1 MDELPVVVNLGNRS
15 LDTTDESEQQIS
27 KHDHVEDKRHEE
39 DEPLSVSE
47 ATNLESSQST
57 NEDLLPNLDILSEPS
72 VFPGL
77 EVMDFGGFVKGWFN
91 WLFRARSRDVQDL
104 SNGEETIG
112 EGEHSEHH
120 EEQESP
126 HLHETFLDHSD
137 GQAEGLDTS
146 EHQTKSEPEE
156 EGCPSNKLPVKEP
169 VWLVQISVVEVND
182 AL

>member
-91 WLFRARSRDVQDL
+91 WLFRARSRDV
-104 SNGEETIG
+104 
-112 EGEHSEHH
+112 
-120 EEQESP
+120 
-126 HLHETFLDHSD
+126 
-137 GQAEGLDTS
+137 
-146 EHQTKSEPEE
+146 
-156 EGCPSNKLPVKEP
+156 
-169 VWLVQISVVEVND
+169 
-182 AL
+182 